1 MSNSMKVSGLVKAL
15 IKSSVETN
23 VFLVNGVRLSGC
35 IEKADASTL
44 ILVRDGK
51 KQAIYRHA
59 IATIVPVGQFSKE
72 AFDSAA
78 DCAEQSTGESLLSG
92 LVKTGDNIN
101 AFMLNGIRLSGVL
114 LCEDDEMLLMSVPEK
129 DQFQSVMK
137 RAIATLSALD

>member
-15 IKSSVETN
+15 IKSAVETN

-35 IEKADASTL
+35 IEQADASTL

-51 KQAIYRHA
+51 KQVIYRHA
-59 IATIVPVGQFSKE
+59 IATIVPVGHFSKE
-72 AFDSAA
+72 AFDSA
-78 DCAEQSTGESLLSG
+78 DYTEPKTDESLLNS
-92 LVKTGDNIN
+92 LVQIGDNIN